1 MKLALASSA
10 LLLGAFSI
18 SAQAQQFVKP
28 LHNTKPTFVKPGTST
43 GTFFG
48 GSDDCLTPDL
58 LSGAGTFAFDTTLA
72 TTGLEGQNDSLCY
85 DFGSSAVDVDVW
97 FNWTSDFTGVATMSM
112 CAGATSDTKI
122 AAWPASGC
130 PVDGTV
136 IACNDDTCGLQ
147 SEIAFSVTNGTTYL
161 LQVGAF
167 PGATGG
173 AGTFDIGPPP
183 PPSANDDCTS
193 PIGISGTGSFAVDN
207 SAATTGLEGQNESNC
222 YFFASTAVDNDVWY
236 EWTAD
241 FTGMALAGTCT
252 GLTDTKLAAYPSG
265 GCPVDGSSLACND
278 DACGLQSELVWA
290 VTNGSTYLLQVGT
303 FPGAAGGV
311 FNLDIGLQPPPPA
324 NDNCAAADV
333 ISGQGSFA
341 FDTFNATTGTEG
353 QNESNCYDF
362 GTSAVNNDVWYD
374 WTADATGIA
383 TVTMCLSGVVSDTKI
398 AAYPGG
404 GCPADGTS
412 LNCNDDTCGLQSEI
426 TFPVAAG
433 ASYMLQIG
441 HFSAATEDTGSFD
454 ISIAGSPGI
463 GTNYCTAAA
472 NSVNAGGSNISATGS
487 VSVIADNLRLIA
499 DNAPNQPAIFYH
511 GPNQI
516 SLTFGNGFRCV
527 GGTVVRMPVV
537 VGSGGTFEYQI
548 DMVGNGLAAGVHNFQ
563 CWYRDPAGAGAFF
576 NLSNGIEITLI
587 P

>member
-1 MKLALASSA
+1 
-10 LLLGAFSI
+10 
-18 SAQAQQFVKP
+18 P
-28 LHNTKPTFVKPGTST
+28 PPPPTN
-43 GTFFG
+43 
-48 GSDDCLTPDL
+48 DDCTTPIA
-58 LSGAGTFAFDTTLA
+58 LSGTGIYAVDTTTA
-72 TTGLEGQNDSLCY
+72 TTGLEGQLESNCY
-85 DFGSSAVDVDVW
+85 AFGTTAVNLDLW
-97 FNWTSDFTGVATMSM
+97 YEWTADFTGICLATTCGS
-112 CAGATSDTKI
+112 SIDTKI
-122 AAWPASGC
+122 AAWPNGGC
-130 PVDGTV
+130 PVDGTSL
-136 IACNDDTCGLQ
+136 ACNDDACGLQ
-147 SEIAFSVTNGTTYL
+147 STINFPVSNGSTYL
-161 LQVGAF
+161 LQMGNFSAA
-167 PGATGG
+167 GGG
-173 AGTFDIGPPP
+173 AYSLDIGEQPAAPVNDSCA
-183 PPSANDDCTS
+183 SA
-193 PIGISGTGSFAVDN
+193 IAISGSGSYATDNTWASTG
-207 SAATTGLEGQNESNC
+207 TEGQNESSC
-222 YFFASTAVDNDVWY
+222 YFFGSTTVDNDVWY

-241 FTGMALAGTCT
+241 FTGLALAATC
-252 GLTDTKLAAYPSG
+252 GSAVDTKLAAYPSG

-278 DACGLQSELVWA
+278 DACGLQSELLWN
-290 VTNGSTYLLQVGT
+290 VTNGSTYLIQAGT
-303 FPGAAGGV
+303 FPGAQGGV
-311 FNLDIGLQPPPPA
+311 FNLDLGVAPPPPA
-324 NDNCAAADV
+324 NNDCSTPTGINA
-333 ISGQGSFA
+333 QGSFA

-353 QNESNCYDF
+353 QNESNCYKF

-563 CWYRDPAGAGAFF
+563 CWYRDPAGAGQFF
-576 NLSNGIEITLI
+576 NLSDGLEIILI